1 MKFSRESREIE
12 RRACHELRNDNYSER
27 QMVNRSSTKKYQTE
41 KIKEKNGVLK
51 QAEDLFRKILQVSVK
66 GFYFCLALFQGY
78 FEYSMNTTTEGKK

>member
-41 KIKEKNGVLK
+41 KIKEKK
-51 QAEDLFRKILQVSVK
+51 WSFETSRRSFSEDFTSISKRFLFLLGLISRI
-66 GFYFCLALFQGY
+66 F
-78 FEYSMNTTTEGKK
+78 